1 LAELLK
7 DLGAHYAMALDG
19 GGSSTLVIRD
29 ENGNAQVLNSP
40 IDHLIPG
47 NERVVANHFGVFIN
61 E

>member
-1 LAELLK
+1 
-7 DLGAHYAMALDG
+7 
-19 GGSSTLVIRD
+19 VIRD
-29 ENGNAQVLNSP
+29 ENGNAKILNSP